1 MNKKRL
7 AWLALALTGAFL
19 LLAACAPEGAEVVEE
34 ATLTPTV
41 TPRPTRTPGPTPTP
55 FVRPTVET
63 RGIPDKPGVGSF
75 TEDLGSPLGFLAIDE
90 AGNLYVTE
98 YKPDGR
104 VLRVDPDGKAEPVG
118 AATFNCPYGIVAGSD
133 GTLYISANSCDG
145 SSANAIY
152 TLTPDGTA
160 TLLAGSE
167 TEKGLKDGKGTEARF
182 NRPAGLALSQ
192 DGTLY
197 VADYGNYVVRAV
209 SPDGEVKTFAGTG
222 TRGYADGPAAQAQ
235 FASPIAL
242 TFAPDDS
249 LYVTTGCDDAECDP
263 EEDLSHFVR
272 MIKPDGTV
280 ATFSGKGTMGP
291 ADGPHTFSQYDQP
304 GAIVFTGPQVAYVAD
319 THNNCIRRLKP
330 TLALVYAGICRISDK
345 PGSTVVD
352 GKLANAVFGWPIGMV
367 YDGHGHLFVSDYGL
381 HRIRVITLKLPDE

>member
-63 RGIPDKPGVGSF
+63 RGIPDQPGVGSF
-75 TEDLGSPLGFLAIDE
+75 TEDLGAPLGFVAMDE
-90 AGNLYVTE
+90 AGMLYITE
-98 YKPDGR
+98 RKADGR
-104 VLRVDPDGKAEPVG
+104 VLKVDQDGKAEPVG
-118 AATFNCPYGIVAGSD
+118 AATFNCPYGIAVGKE
-133 GTLYISANSCDG
+133 GTIYISADSCDG
-145 SSANAIY
+145 SSVNAIY
-152 TLTPDGTA
+152 TLSSDGTA
-160 TLLAGSE
+160 TLLVGSE
-167 TEKGLKDGKGTEARF
+167 TEKGLKDGKGAEARF
-182 NRPAGLALSQ
+182 NRPAGLALGE

-197 VADYGNYVVRAV
+197 VADYGNYAVRTV
-209 SPDGEVKTFAGTG
+209 SADGEVKTFVGTG

-249 LYVTTGCDDAECDP
+249 LYVTTGCDDTECDP
-263 EEDLSHFVR
+263 GKDLAHFIR
-272 MIKPDGTV
+272 QIKPDGTV
-280 ATFSGKGTMGP
+280 VTFSGKGQMGP

-304 GAIVFTGPQVAYVAD
+304 GSIVFTGPQVAYVAD

-330 TLALVYAGICRISDK
+330 TFALVYAGLCRTSTK
-345 PGSTVVD
+345 PGGTVVD
-352 GKLANAVFGWPIGMV
+352 GRLANATFSWPIGMV
-367 YDGHGHLFVSDYGL
+367 YDGRGHLFVSEYGFQ
-381 HRIRVITLKLPDE
+381 RIRVITLKLPDE